1 MRVIIEI
8 SRPLTVFGNS
18 VLTARKLADITDWR
32 LISVRDMPFHGV
44 TIYTIQAE
52 VSPTQLRDL
61 EKAGYMVER
70 LV

>member
-8 SRPLTVFGNS
+8 SAPMSLGINQ
-18 VLTARKLADITDWR
+18 VLTLRKLEEITDWR
-32 LISVRDMPFHGV
+32 LVSVRDVPFHNI

-52 VSPTQLRDL
+52 VSTRQLRDL
-61 EKAGYMVER
+61 EKAGYMIAR

>member
-44 TIYTIQAE
+44 TIYTI
-52 VSPTQLRDL
+52 
-61 EKAGYMVER
+61 
-70 LV
+70 